1 LRFFGSAEELEKE
14 LQSFIMAHKPRLGLV
29 SLEAPLISN
38 LAVWSNNALIRQY
51 HQNMPKHKARTL
63 TEDLLRRLGM
73 VSIADKRNPALTT
86 EERFYA
92 MLLRASMV
100 RDAILVL
107 DRPFNILTDLR
118 DGRFIMETL
127 RKLSDLIAESYI
139 FDYSWEKER
148 YGGADDSE
156 G

>member
-1 LRFFGSAEELEKE
+1 
-14 LQSFIMAHKPRLGLV
+14 MTHKPRLGLV

-38 LAVWSNNALIRQY
+38 LAVWSNIALIRQY
-51 HQNMPKHKARTL
+51 HQNMPKHEARTF

-73 VSIADKRNPALTT
+73 VSIAEKRNPALTT
-86 EERFYA
+86 EERFCA

-107 DRPFNILTDLR
+107 DRPFNILTNLR
-118 DGRFIMETL
+118 DGHFIMETL
-127 RKLSDLIAESYI
+127 RKVDDLIAETYI

>member
-1 LRFFGSAEELEKE
+1 LRFFGSAEALEEELR
-14 LQSFIMAHKPRLGLV
+14 SFIMTHKPRLGLV

-38 LAVWSNNALIRQY
+38 LDVWSNIALIRQY

-73 VSIADKRNPALTT
+73 VSIAEKRNPALTT
-86 EERFYA
+86 EERFCA

>member
-1 LRFFGSAEELEKE
+1 LRFFGSAEELEE
-14 LQSFIMAHKPRLGLV
+14 GLQSFIITHKPRLGLV

-38 LAVWSNNALIRQY
+38 LAVWSNIALIRQY
-51 HQNMPKHKARTL
+51 HENMPKHQARRL
-63 TEDLLRRLGM
+63 TEDLLRRLDM
-73 VSIADKRNPALTT
+73 VSMAEKRNPALTT
-86 EERFYA
+86 EERFCA
-92 MLLRASMV
+92 MVLRASMV

-118 DGRFIMETL
+118 DGLFIMETL
-127 RKLSDLIAESYI
+127 RKLTDLIAESYI

>member
-1 LRFFGSAEELEKE
+1 MRLFESEEELQKE
-14 LQSFIMAHKPRLGLV
+14 LQSFIAAHKSRLGLV

-38 LAVWSNNALIRQY
+38 LAIWSNIALIRQY
-51 HQNMPKHKARTL
+51 HQNMPKQEARAF

-73 VSIADKRNPALTT
+73 ISIAEKRNPALTA
-86 EERFYA
+86 EERFCA

-107 DRPFNILTDLR
+107 DRPFNILTNLR

-127 RKLSDLIAESYI
+127 RKVDDLIAETHI

-148 YGGADDSE
+148 YEGEDDAES
-156 G
+156 